1 MRSGTYLLPSK
12 KASQLPFITEA
23 ATRGTSGI
31 REEVKPMTKQPGIQ
45 QVGILLAPTV
55 VFIHFHDTF
64 FSPGGPIPGWQR
76 MTMMKYL
83 WDKATAQID

>member
-1 MRSGTYLLPSK
+1 
-12 KASQLPFITEA
+12 
-23 ATRGTSGI
+23 
-31 REEVKPMTKQPGIQ
+31 MTKQPGIQ

-64 FSPGGPIPGWQR
+64 FSPPIPGWQR

-83 WDKATAQID
+83 WDKATSHIDWGERTTRVQYLPGGCCVVVLLVRGTDTYVYCRYL

>member
-12 KASQLPFITEA
+12 KASQPPLITEA

-55 VFIHFHDTF
+55 VFHDTF
-64 FSPGGPIPGWQR
+64 FSPPHTGVAANDDDEVPSRQSHGPN
-76 MTMMKYL
+76 
-83 WDKATAQID
+83 

>member
-12 KASQLPFITEA
+12 KASQPPLITEA

-55 VFIHFHDTF
+55 VFHDTF
-64 FSPGGPIPGWQR
+64 FSPPIPGWQR

-83 WDKATAQID
+83 RDKATAQID